1 MPRDADL
8 ITTALAMVDEN
19 DQAAKTPPPSFA
31 LADCYGIVGDYV
43 RLWAPHTEA
52 SPVAI
57 YATALA
63 ACGAM
68 IGRGP
73 TWAFGN
79 APHHAR
85 LFVLLIGRTSSG
97 RKGTALS
104 LGAKQFTQLVD
115 EEFSAT
121 RYTSGL
127 SSAEGLIAE
136 IRDGTP
142 ERQHGARTIP
152 ADPGVLDKR
161 LLVVEGELGG
171 PLEAMAREGNR
182 LSPVLRDLWDGIDVR
197 TLVKTDPQRSTDPH
211 LSAIGAITPDELRR
225 LLSKTSISNGL
236 ANRFLP
242 VWSERSQSLPDDS
255 EPERQALDRV
265 TGIIRSRLNDARRYQ
280 HIRWHP
286 DGEAL
291 WRQVYDE
298 LTPTTELSSTTDAL
312 LARGAPYVRRV
323 AMILA
328 LMDGANEVDAAHLTA
343 AISLWRYAAATW
355 RYVYPDTSPRSDLA
369 VKIFHGLRAA
379 GAAGLTKTE
388 LRRDVVKS
396 NAVPVER
403 IDAALQEL
411 ASLRMV
417 VCTLDDTTNG
427 RRAERWTL
435 AAFMA
440 QAEGLGQIGPNDTPE
455 SLSPISPIP
464 STPPSAKPDIGP
476 GVEPFDWEALDEAA

>member
-1 MPRDADL
+1 MPHNDELLAV
-8 ITTALAMVDEN
+8 ALANVEAN
-19 DQAAKTPPPSFA
+19 DNAVKTPPPSFA
-31 LADCYGIVGDYV
+31 LSDCHGIVGDYV

-57 YATALA
+57 YTTALA
-63 ACGAM
+63 TCGAL

-73 TWAFGN
+73 TWPFGN
-79 APHHAR
+79 AHHHAR
-85 LFVLLIGRTSSG
+85 LFVLLIGRTSAG

-115 EEFSAT
+115 EDFAAT
-121 RYTSGL
+121 RCTSGL

-142 ERQHGARTIP
+142 ERQQGARTIP

-161 LLVVEGELGG
+161 LCVVEGELGG

-182 LSPVLRDLWDGIDVR
+182 LSAVLRDLWDGVDVR
-197 TLVKTDPQRSTDPH
+197 TLVKTDPQRSTRPH
-211 LSAIGAITPDELRR
+211 VSVIGAITPDELRR

-242 VWSERSQSLPDDS
+242 VWAERSQSLPDDRA
-255 EPERQALDRV
+255 PEQHELDRV
-265 TGIIRSRLNDARRYQ
+265 TGIIRRRLNDARKYQ
-280 HIRWHP
+280 RMTWHP
-286 DGEAL
+286 EGAAL

-298 LTPTTELSSTTDAL
+298 LSPTSELSSTIDAL

-328 LMDGANEVDAAHLTA
+328 LLDGASEVDAAHLNA
-343 AISLWRYAAATW
+343 AVQVWRYAEATW
-355 RYVYPDTSPRSDLA
+355 RYVYPDSSPRSELA
-369 VKIFHGLRAA
+369 VKLFHGLYNA
-379 GAAGLTKTE
+379 GAEGLTKTQI
-388 LRRDVVKS
+388 RRDVVKS
-396 NAVPVER
+396 NAVDGAR

-411 ASLRMV
+411 VTLRMAV
-417 VCTLDDTTNG
+417 RAFDDGANG

-440 QAEGLGQIGPNDTPE
+440 QNEGLGQIGQNDTREP
-455 SLSPISPIP
+455 LLPISPTLT
-464 STPPSAKPDIGP
+464 TPPSAKPAIGP
-476 GVEPFDWEALDEAA
+476 GVEPFDWASLEEAA